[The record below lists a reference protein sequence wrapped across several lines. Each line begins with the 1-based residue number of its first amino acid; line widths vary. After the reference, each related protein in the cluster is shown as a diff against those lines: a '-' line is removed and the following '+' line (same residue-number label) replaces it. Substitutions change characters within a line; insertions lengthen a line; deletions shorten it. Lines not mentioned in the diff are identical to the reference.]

1 MKLYLEM
8 FVFYCLQLTLHT
20 LFKNITFE
28 YSKKFKFFKINSLAN
43 RFGFF
48 TIIFYGRPLLVD

>member
-1 MKLYLEM
+1 M

-43 RFGFF
+43 RFGFC